1 MYDTMP
7 CIKLRERGDDV
18 CIGQACTMGPLL
30 LALAGCCVLR
40 ARRMKKRQGA
50 APGARSKASG
60 TGMWPMGAELAEVV
74 VAGASPGGRGRSV
87 KDQ

>member
-30 LALAGCCVLR
+30 LARRALAVSFTTLP
-40 ARRMKKRQGA
+40 QL
-50 APGARSKASG
+50 S
-60 TGMWPMGAELAEVV
+60 
-74 VAGASPGGRGRSV
+74 
-87 KDQ
+87 